1 MQMHQIL
8 TTHTGSLPRPE
19 HLTVMLL
26 ARDKGEDVP
35 ELESAVTDAV
45 AEVVRLQR
53 AAGVTIVNDGE
64 MGKVS
69 YMTYVKERLTGFEVE
84 RFVPGR
90 RPDSTEFP
98 DFEEPPS
105 GLATL
110 ARSVCTGEI
119 RLVDSQ
125 AVHKD
130 IANLLAAVGH
140 PANVFMTAASPGVI
154 SVFLPN
160 RFYKTREAYLAA
172 IADAMRHEYKAITD
186 AGIIL
191 QVDCPDLAMSR
202 HMQFADLST
211 DEFRREAELGVEALN
226 HALADIPPDRMRM
239 HICWGNYQGPH
250 THDVPLAKII
260 DIVLKARPAGISIE
274 ASNPRHAHEHRL
286 FDEVRLPDD
295 KYLIP
300 GVVDTTTSFV
310 EHEELVAERLE
321 NYARRL
327 GPDRVV
333 AGTDCGFAT
342 SAAMKLVPPS
352 ITWAKFRSMTEGARI
367 ATERLSTVAA

>member
-1 MQMHQIL
+1 MQQIH

-19 HLTVMLL
+19 HLTGMLL
-26 ARDKGEDVP
+26 ARDKGDAVP
-35 ELESAVTDAV
+35 DLERAVTDAV
-45 AEVVRLQR
+45 AEAVRLQR

-90 RPDSTEFP
+90 RPDSAEFP

-110 ARSVCTGEI
+110 TRSVCTGEI
-119 RLVDSQ
+119 RLVDPQ

-130 IANLLAAVGH
+130 IANLLAAAGH

-202 HMQFADLST
+202 HMQFADLSL

-274 ASNPRHAHEHRL
+274 ASNPRHAHEYRL

-327 GPDRVV
+327 GPDRIV